1 MFLIELNN
9 VKTLSKI
16 INLILSEDNIEFK
29 CIFDF
34 DKHYMKWLFNCPNNE
49 KIYKYE
55 LKFKIDESVER
66 KNVCYYTFDIHSF
79 YELIRNFDN
88 TTLKINLDDNCILVN
103 EVMMKMYKLDCVSV
117 SIQKHSYENIID
129 FNLFSVLQQH
139 KNFSSLHLVITK
151 EYVILIFKNGSE
163 FYSKLYKIDPIKFKN
178 TFKTD
183 FTNEELSKLLI
194 LNDLN
199 FMMYTND
206 ELKFKHVNEH
216 WTFNI
221 TTVI

>member
-1 MFLIELNN
+1 MFSIELNN
-9 VKTLSKI
+9 VNTLSKI
-16 INLILSEDNIEFK
+16 INLILSENNIEFK

-34 DKHYMKWLFNCPNNE
+34 NKHCMKWVFNCPNDE

-66 KNVCYYTFDIHSF
+66 KSIDYYTFDIRSF
-79 YELIRNFDN
+79 YEIFCNSNN
-88 TTLKINLDDNCILVN
+88 TSLKINLDDSYILIN
-103 EVMMKMYKLDCVSV
+103 EVIIKMYKLDCVSV

-129 FNLFSVLQQH
+129 FNLFSVLQQY
-139 KNFSSLHLVITK
+139 KNFSSLHIVTTK

-163 FYSKLYKIDPIKFKN
+163 FYSKSYKINYIKFGN
-178 TFKTD
+178 IFKTE
-183 FTNEELSKLLI
+183 FTNKEISKLLT

-206 ELKFKHVNEH
+206 KLKFKHVNEY
-216 WTFNI
+216 WTFN
-221 TTVI
+221 VISVI